1 MDFDSVRDRLPP
13 ELARTVD
20 LESAWRRYR
29 NTGGRDD
36 RDGFAAW
43 LANGQPAGTDPLRSL
58 VDEPVEVTRI
68 LPTRFAA
75 HREAAATR
83 VMDAAGA
90 RPATVVEEAQQAR
103 PEFPYVLIGNAG
115 RGGMGTVHVARDTE
129 LARRVAL
136 KELNADVRDVDGI
149 RERFIREAQ
158 ITAQLDHPN
167 VVPVYALEMTP
178 EGMPAYT
185 MKFVQGRT
193 FQTLIEETQDAYE
206 RGDKPD
212 DAHSQAARI
221 EHFLKVADAMAYA
234 HDKGVIHR
242 DLKPA
247 NLMLGRHNE
256 VYVMDW
262 GLCRLLH
269 QPEAPSSP
277 DASWVLGSA
286 NMSGRASE
294 TQAGDLI
301 GTPRYMSPE
310 QAGARNLEIDA
321 RSDQYALGLILYEMV
336 TLQTPY
342 EGSNAYDVL
351 MNARA
356 GQRRAVS
363 GAYRGMH
370 VPRELRAIIER
381 ATAPVPTQRYAKV
394 ADFAAEIRRF
404 VRGDAVHT
412 APDTPWQRL
421 QRGIVRHRQQASIGI
436 LALVAV
442 SAIAIGA
449 LLWHNQ
455 RVIEREHQ
463 REQRMLMLR
472 NAVADAGDHIQTR
485 LLQLEGALSDL
496 ASSTEQAL
504 QYAMPS
510 DAPIYLLRD
519 FTDPAHAP
527 ADLQPA
533 PEFGGRISLRWPVW
547 ALAPGVNENTAMP
560 RIRRLANL
568 QEFYG
573 ELYRR
578 IQSVVRG
585 DTRSFYS
592 TQPVTATNNIG
603 NVIVAGIMLGL
614 DDGIGSLY
622 PGWDGVDPSFDP
634 RTRDW
639 YRIAVGQHSPQ
650 WGDPSR
656 RAQSGPATLPLSI
669 PLHDRA
675 ERFLGV
681 LSLNLVSQRFLH
693 DLLDMGKV
701 QGVESVLLADAHGDL
716 LATAHRD
723 QQSSSLGAHDVEIAA
738 AVLARLHDSKDE
750 AVTMDV
756 GGQSRLIVADNI
768 DPLGWTLIAI
778 TLPVDAQAR

>member
-1 MDFDSVRDRLPP
+1 MDFESVRDRLPP

-20 LESAWRRYR
+20 LESARRR
-29 NTGGRDD
+29 FRKTGGQDD
-36 RDGFAAW
+36 RNGFAAW
-43 LANGQPAGTDPLRSL
+43 LVNGQPAGDDPLRSL
-58 VDEPVEVTRI
+58 ADEPVEVTRI
-68 LPTRFAA
+68 LPSRFAA
-75 HREAAATR
+75 PREAAVTR
-83 VMDAAGA
+83 VLDAANVRA
-90 RPATVVEEAQQAR
+90 APAAVDEPQGR
-103 PEFPYVLIGNAG
+103 PEFPYILLGNAG

-178 EGMPAYT
+178 DGMPAYT
-185 MKFVQGRT
+185 MKFVQGKT

-206 RGDKPD
+206 RGEKPD
-212 DAHSQAARI
+212 DAHSQATRI

-262 GLCRLLH
+262 GLCRLLN
-269 QPEAPSSP
+269 QPVAPASP
-277 DASWVLGSA
+277 DASWVLGA
-286 NMSGRASE
+286 AHVSGRASE

-356 GQRRAVS
+356 GERRAVS
-363 GAYRGMH
+363 GAYRGMQ
-370 VPRELRAIIER
+370 VARELRAIIER
-381 ATAPVPTQRYAKV
+381 ATAPAPSRRYANV
-394 ADFAAEIRRF
+394 AEFAAEIRRF
-404 VRGDAVHT
+404 VRGDAVHA

-421 QRGIVRHRQQASIGI
+421 QRGIVRHRQRVSIGI
-436 LALVAV
+436 LALVAA
-442 SAIAIGA
+442 SAVAIGG
-449 LLWHNQ
+449 LLWHNA
-455 RVIEREHQ
+455 RVSARLHQ
-463 REQRMLMLR
+463 HEQRMLMLR
-472 NAVADAGDHIQTR
+472 NAVAHSGDSIQTR

-496 ASSTEQAL
+496 ASSTQQAL
-504 QYAMPS
+504 EYARPS
-510 DAPIYLLRD
+510 DAPIHMLRD
-519 FTDPAHAP
+519 FTDPARAP
-527 ADLQPA
+527 TDLRPA
-533 PEFGGRISLRWPVW
+533 PEFGGHMSLLWPVW
-547 ALAPGVNENTAMP
+547 TLAPGTDEAAAMP

-578 IQSVVRG
+578 IQGVVRG
-585 DTRSFYS
+585 DITNFYNS
-592 TQPVTATNNIG
+592 QAVAATSNVG
-603 NVIVAGIMLGL
+603 SVIVVGIMLGL

-622 PGWDGVDPSFDP
+622 PGWDGFAPGFDP
-634 RTRDW
+634 RLQDW
-639 YRIAVGQHSPQ
+639 YRIAANQSAPQ
-650 WGDPSR
+650 WGEPVQRAKTGPS
-656 RAQSGPATLPLSI
+656 TFPLSI
-669 PLHDRA
+669 PLHDRGQH
-675 ERFLGV
+675 FLGV
-681 LSLNLVSQRFLH
+681 LSLNLVSQRFLY
-693 DLLDMGKV
+693 DLLEMSDV
-701 QGVESVLLADAHGDL
+701 RGVESVLLTDAHGHL
-716 LATAHRD
+716 LATAHDDHRT
-723 QQSSSLGAHDVEIAA
+723 SSAQPHDGEIAA
-738 AVLARLHDSKDE
+738 AVLAHLRDSKDST
-750 AVTMDV
+750 VTMDV
-756 GGQSRLIVADNI
+756 SGHRRLIVADNI

-778 TLPVDAQAR
+778 ALPADVPTP

>member
-1 MDFDSVRDRLPP
+1 M
-13 ELARTVD
+13 
-20 LESAWRRYR
+20 ESAWRRYR
-29 NTGGRDD
+29 NTGGRDEG
-36 RDGFAAW
+36 DGFVAW
-43 LANGQPAGTDPLRSL
+43 VMNGQPTGTDPLHNL
-58 VDEPVEVTRI
+58 ADEPVEVTRI
-68 LPTRFAA
+68 LPMRFAT
-75 HREAAATR
+75 HCGDAATR
-83 VMDAAGA
+83 VMDGAGV
-90 RPATVVEEAQQAR
+90 PAEAVTAKAQQAR
-103 PEFPYVLIGNAG
+103 PEFPYVLLGNAG

-185 MKFVQGRT
+185 MKFVQGKT
-193 FQTLIEETQDAYE
+193 FQTLIDETQDAFE
-206 RGDKPD
+206 RGETPD
-212 DAHSQAARI
+212 EAHSQATRL

-262 GLCRLLH
+262 GLCRLLN
-269 QPEAPSSP
+269 QPEAPTSP
-277 DASWVLGSA
+277 DASWVLSSA
-286 NMSGRASE
+286 NVSGRSSE

-342 EGSNAYDVL
+342 EGSSAYDVL
-351 MNARA
+351 MNARV
-356 GQRRAVS
+356 GQRRAVT

-370 VPRELRAIIER
+370 IARELRAIIER
-381 ATAPVPTQRYAKV
+381 ATRMSPTQRYANV

-404 VRGDAVHT
+404 VRGEAVFT

-436 LALVAV
+436 LALVAL
-442 SAIAIGA
+442 SAIAVGG
-449 LLWHNQ
+449 LLWQNQ
-455 RVIEREHQ
+455 RVIERENL
-463 REQRMLMLR
+463 REQRTLMLR
-472 NAVADAGDHIQTR
+472 EAVADAGDHIQTR

-504 QYAMPS
+504 QYALPS
-510 DAPIYLLRD
+510 DEPVYLLRD
-519 FTDPAHAP
+519 FSDPARAP
-527 ADLQPA
+527 TDLQPA
-533 PEFGGRISLRWPVW
+533 PEFGGHMSLHWPVW
-547 ALAPGVNENTAMP
+547 VLPSGVDEPAAMV
-560 RIRRLANL
+560 RVRRLANL

-585 DTRSFYS
+585 DSKSFYS
-592 TQPVTATNNIG
+592 TLPVAASNNF
-603 NVIVAGIMLGL
+603 NEVIVAGILLGL

-622 PGWDGVDPSFDP
+622 PGWDGIAPGFDP
-634 RTRDW
+634 RTTDW
-639 YRIAVGQHSPQ
+639 YRIAVNQHNPR
-650 WGDPSR
+650 WGEPSR
-656 RAQSGPATLPLSI
+656 IVQSGPPVLPLSI
-669 PLHDRA
+669 PLYDRA
-675 ERFLGV
+675 QHFLGV
-681 LSLNLVSQRFLH
+681 LSLTVVSQRFLH
-693 DLLDMGKV
+693 DLLDLGKV
-701 QGVESVLLADAHGDL
+701 PGVESVLLTDAHGDL

-723 QQSSSLGAHDVEIAA
+723 HQTTSLNSSDSDTAK
-738 AVLARLHDSKDE
+738 AVLARLQDSNDSV
-750 AVTMDV
+750 VTMDIA
-756 GGQSRLIVADNI
+756 GHSRFIVADNI

-778 TLPVDAQAR
+778 TQTPLVPDR